1 MKLAITPPEVS
12 SPKPSGPYPTRSASQ
27 RTTSSSTNVA
37 SGPACHTSTPW
48 LVICA
53 SSSPIIETGSGG
65 GVK

>member
-12 SPKPSGPYPTRSASQ
+12 SPNDPAPNPTRSHSQ

-37 SGPACHTSTPW
+37 SGPACQTSTPW
-48 LVICA
+48 LVIWA
-53 SSSPIIETGSGG
+53 RSSPIIETGSGG

>member
-1 MKLAITPPEVS
+1 MKLAMTPPDVS
-12 SPKPSGPYPTRSASQ
+12 SPNDPDPYPTRSQSQ

-37 SGPACHTSTPW
+37 SGPAGQTSTPW